1 MKNLTLCPLSFLS
14 PPRSLVSRDEIFF
27 AFHFAKISISFPRS
41 GKKITSI
48 LLFVRNIFNI
58 KEKKI
63 KILEIRKII
72 NRASSLFQIKAIRYI
87 PRLFS
92 PFFYNRNNTLRRE
105 ENKRKKRSFVRYF
118 VTVQLFRRPLVC
130 GVVALNRGSRQFI
143 RSGMQ

>member
-27 AFHFAKISISFPRS
+27 ALFHFAKISISFPRS

-48 LLFVRNIFNI
+48 LLFVRKIFNI
-58 KEKKI
+58 EEKKI

-105 ENKRKKRSFVRYF
+105 ENKRKKKVFRSLLCYRSVISKAFSLRSCCAQQGIS
-118 VTVQLFRRPLVC
+118 TVY
-130 GVVALNRGSRQFI
+130 
-143 RSGMQ
+143 

>member
-27 AFHFAKISISFPRS
+27 ALFHFAKISISFPRS

-48 LLFVRNIFNI
+48 LLFVRKIFNI

-92 PFFYNRNNTLRRE
+92 PFFYNRNNTPRRE
-105 ENKRKKRSFVRYF
+105 ENKRKKKVFRSLLCYRSVISKAFSLRSCCAQQGIS
-118 VTVQLFRRPLVC
+118 TVY
-130 GVVALNRGSRQFI
+130 
-143 RSGMQ
+143 